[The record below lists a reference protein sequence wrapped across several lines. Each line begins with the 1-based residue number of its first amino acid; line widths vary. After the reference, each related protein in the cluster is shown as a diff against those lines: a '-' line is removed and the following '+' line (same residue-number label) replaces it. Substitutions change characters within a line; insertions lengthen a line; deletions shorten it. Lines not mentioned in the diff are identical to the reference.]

1 MDTKQRQA
9 IRVAEFLADHDGV
22 IGTSQALDLGMTR
35 DQVHHKSNLGL
46 WRPHARSVF
55 LSAEHHLTDMAA
67 MRIAAIAHHGSI
79 TDRSS
84 AAWLHGLINGPIPT
98 VTLSV
103 PRSTRGDGACSV
115 PTQIRRRSF
124 PHEDLTTVRG
134 IRTTALPLTVLAAA
148 GGLDDGIAIMDRAL
162 QTKRVS
168 LQDLRTA
175 LERNAGSHGMARARQ
190 LLTSAEGLSES
201 ELERKFVRFLREHR
215 IRGWQQQVWL
225 ENRRLDFAWPEE
237 RIAVSLHGW
246 AFHHDHD
253 RWERDQET
261 TNMLSGMGW
270 LPLIFTWKRLQFE
283 PDRVLRELVRAIE
296 LRQGAI

>member
-1 MDTKQRQA
+1 MDTKQTSP

-22 IGTSQALDLGMTR
+22 IGTTQALDLGMTR
-35 DQVHHKSNLGL
+35 DQVHHKSNIGL

-55 LSAEHHLTDMAA
+55 LSAEHHLTEMAA
-67 MRIAAIAHHGSI
+67 ARIASIAHHGAVV
-79 TDRSS
+79 DRTS
-84 AAWLHGLINGPIPT
+84 AAWLHNLIDEPGPS

-103 PRSTRGDGACSV
+103 PRSTRGDGECSI
-115 PTQIRRRSF
+115 PTQVRRRSF
-124 PHEDLTTVRG
+124 PREDLATVRG

-148 GGLDDGIAIMDRAL
+148 GELDDGIALMDRAL
-162 QTKRVS
+162 QTKSVS
-168 LQDLRTA
+168 LQELRAA
-175 LERNAGSHGMARARQ
+175 LERNAGSRGMAKARL

-201 ELERKFVRFLREHR
+201 ELERKFVRFLRTHR

-225 ENRRLDFAWPEE
+225 GNRRLDFVWPEQQ
-237 RIAVSLHGW
+237 IAVSLHGW

-270 LPLIFTWKRLQFE
+270 LPLIFTWKRLVFE
-283 PDRVLRELVRAIE
+283 PDRVLRELSRALE
-296 LRQGAI
+296 LRQGVL